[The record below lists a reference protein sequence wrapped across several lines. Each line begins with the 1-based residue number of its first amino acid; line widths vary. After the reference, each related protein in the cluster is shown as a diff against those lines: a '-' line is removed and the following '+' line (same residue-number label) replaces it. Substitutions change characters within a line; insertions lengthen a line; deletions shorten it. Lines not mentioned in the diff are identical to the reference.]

1 MQSAKKNLH
10 RILLDLLLM
19 VLLASL
25 YRKNAI
31 SLTYHE
37 IAGLVLLAFGLIH
50 LWLQRRWLS
59 AMLQRIRS
67 ALLPA
72 QAKCYAVVD
81 CALLLALLSVI
92 GSGICISKV
101 LFSVTLPGPWKTIHY
116 FSAALTLL
124 LAGVHTGLH
133 GAYLAANL
141 KQLIPFPSCWKKP
154 LATVLLAVCFF
165 FGGYTVYA
173 SSFIDW
179 LTMPFQA
186 AVLQNGYGAQNQ
198 QRYGA
203 ADIAP
208 DQQAKN
214 GSSNATPHDTGSY
227 RQRALQN
234 PKGSGNHQSAFSL
247 ASLLQ
252 TVAAWFSVLIFF
264 ALLTHWCLLQLHR
277 ISHRKD

>member
-1 MQSAKKNLH
+1 MQIAKKNLY
-10 RILLDLLLM
+10 RVLLDLLLLI
-19 VLLASL
+19 LLASL
-25 YRKNAI
+25 YRKQAI
-31 SLTYHE
+31 SLAYHE
-37 IAGLVLLAFGLIH
+37 IAGLVFLSFGLIH
-50 LWLQRRWLS
+50 LWLQRKWLR
-59 AMLQRIRS
+59 AILQRITS
-67 ALLPA
+67 GKLPA
-72 QAKCYAVVD
+72 RATVSCVVD
-81 CALLLALLSVI
+81 TALLLSFLAVI
-92 GSGICISKV
+92 GSGVLISKV
-101 LFSVTLPGPWKTIHY
+101 LFSFAVSGPWKIIHY
-116 FSAALTLL
+116 FSAALALL
-124 LAGVHTGLH
+124 LAGIHTGLH
-133 GAYLAANL
+133 GAYLTAVL
-141 KQLIPFPSCWKKP
+141 KQMVPLPAFWKKS
-154 LATVLLAVCFF
+154 LAAVLLTVCFI

-173 SSFIDW
+173 SSFTDW

-198 QRYGA
+198 QRHGA

-234 PKGSGNHQSAFSL
+234 QKGSGNHQSAFSL
-247 ASLLQ
+247 TSLLQ